1 MANIKSA
8 KKRINTSNKARVRN
22 LVKKRDMKKAVKDVI
37 RQAVDEKK
45 SVEEIK
51 ALISK
56 ADQAIDKAAQTRAIP
71 RNTANRYKS
80 RMMNRLNKAGGRG
93 K

>member
-8 KKRINTSNKARVRN
+8 KKRIITANKARVRN
-22 LVKKRDMKKAVKDVI
+22 DRKRNVAKGSIKDVI
-37 RQAVDEKK
+37 KQAVTEKK
-45 SVEEIK
+45 SVAEIK
-51 ALISK
+51 DLINR
-56 ADQAIDKAAQTRAIP
+56 ANMNVDKAAKVGAIHP
-71 RNTANRYKS
+71 NKASRMKS